1 MRRFTSTWLLLSLWA
16 TAASSAVNVQ
26 RNSDGSYYTAVL
38 SNGSTSLKYDIVFI
52 GDGFTTAQ
60 QADFNARVNDAV
72 AALQAMPAYSQR
84 MCGLNIWRVNVVS
97 AQSGVDHPAGGVF
110 RNTEL
115 DCRYGNPAV
124 GEAERCIRSD
134 SPAKCY
140 EAADYAPDYDAVFV
154 LVNDTQWG
162 GCAGGL
168 VFSSISPGF
177 AGIITHEL
185 GHKIG
190 ALADEYDCYVC
201 DGSDANRT
209 YVGPEPAS
217 ANLTK
222 QTARASIK
230 WNALIAP
237 TTPLPT
243 TVDTP
248 PGVVG
253 IWEGGG
259 YYRFGSYRP
268 QLRCHMRATGD
279 PFCAVC
285 EREMRT
291 ILGSNCTFCELN
303 PGSLICYIR
312 DWSRFTIVW
321 QRPFRIRW
329 PFPPCL
335 TCPPDLLFD
344 DIVIVLEQL
353 PRSFQLQILDERGQI
368 IAEGRPSEK
377 GQQVEFKANRA
388 QQYFVEVISSEQATG
403 EKLAL
408 APQLFRNGQL
418 EPFPE

>member
-230 WNALIAP
+230 WNALI
-237 TTPLPT
+237 
-243 TVDTP
+243 
-248 PGVVG
+248 
-253 IWEGGG
+253 
-259 YYRFGSYRP
+259 
-268 QLRCHMRATGD
+268 
-279 PFCAVC
+279 
-285 EREMRT
+285 
-291 ILGSNCTFCELN
+291 
-303 PGSLICYIR
+303 
-312 DWSRFTIVW
+312 
-321 QRPFRIRW
+321 
-329 PFPPCL
+329 
-335 TCPPDLLFD
+335 
-344 DIVIVLEQL
+344 
-353 PRSFQLQILDERGQI
+353 
-368 IAEGRPSEK
+368 
-377 GQQVEFKANRA
+377 
-388 QQYFVEVISSEQATG
+388 
-403 EKLAL
+403 
-408 APQLFRNGQL
+408 
-418 EPFPE
+418 